1 MPSYTATR
9 GINCRRYFATSVTA
23 DSEAEALAKA
33 RELMDP
39 EHAGKW
45 FPDFER
51 SNNAQSMG
59 HIDDLLMPTEGAD
72 ESLSIVD
79 DDGEVKI
86 DFTDIP
92 NADEPASFADLLA
105 FARRVARFTT
115 PEDEFAENQEGYAT
129 ADDMAADFDGDRLFG
144 EYQAFMAM
152 VREARTLLKFPK
164 EG

>member
-1 MPSYTATR
+1 MPNYTATR

-23 DSEAEALAKA
+23 DNEAEALAKA

-79 DDGEVKI
+79 DVGEVKI

-92 NADEPASFADLLA
+92 NADEPACFADLLA
-105 FARRVARFTT
+105 FARRVARVST
-115 PEDEFAENQEGYAT
+115 PEDEFA
-129 ADDMAADFDGDRLFG
+129 DDPQGCTDAEELVRYMDGDRLFG
-144 EYQAFMAM
+144 EYLAFMDT
-152 VREARTLLKFPK
+152 VRKARALLKFPK